1 MDDFK
6 ELKVFKYKWLLNSR
20 YDEKT
25 NKLIYTIPY
34 QVPNEYGNIGNNFK
48 KYLTQINL
56 GYQDDSFISKDSFS
70 DSEYSVLIKN
80 DKSF

>member
-6 ELKVFKYKWLLNSR
+6 EIKVFKYNWLLNSR
-20 YDEKT
+20 YDYKS
-25 NKLIYTIPY
+25 NKIIYTIPY
-34 QVPNEYGNIGNNFK
+34 RVPNEYGNIGNNFK
-48 KYLTQINL
+48 KYLTQLNL

-80 DKSF
+80 DKSY

>member
-25 NKLIYTIPY
+25 NKLIYTIPF

-56 GYQDDSFISKDSFS
+56 SYQAFLLKRKQRESELFSFK
-70 DSEYSVLIKN
+70 
-80 DKSF
+80 